1 MQAMYIGCL
10 LTYPAVTGNPLIREE
25 MELKTQIKDLTSEKN
40 RFNEQRYKLQDDI
53 RIKYPQQISTLET
66 TVEKNAHDFEKAQ
79 QGAVEYADEKG
90 ETRSDYPLTINGKSH
105 LNRREA
111 GQAIKDVVS
120 RNYSRLA
127 SDKNTLSIGEY
138 RGFKLNIFYDDLTNT
153 MKMCMQGEKPHYI
166 DLNISTD
173 IGNMQRMD
181 NAIANI
187 TKENTGLTEKIS
199 TLKSE
204 LEQMKVDVMTEFPK
218 AAELAKLERRLNDV
232 QDELTKFE
240 LTDDSLAKELF
251 DRLTETFP
259 DVMCGDRPSQNGF
272 VGDNTDK
279 VSVSMDGDIFTFR
292 KSFVTNSVPTV
303 YAFAVDYE
311 NKKVQLAG
319 YKDSLQ
325 EQSFDIHAA
334 PTPESVKK
342 INAILADMDDLL
354 DVVDERGLNI
364 VDDEIAEPNKGIN
377 R

>member
-1 MQAMYIGCL
+1 
-10 LTYPAVTGNPLIREE
+10 
-25 MELKTQIKDLTSEKN
+25 MELKSQIKDLTSEKN
-40 RFNEQRYKLQDDI
+40 RFNEHRYKLQDDI

-66 TVEKNAHDFEKAQ
+66 TVEKNAHDYENAQ

-90 ETRSDYPLTINGKSH
+90 DTRSDYPLTINGKSH

-111 GQAIKDVVS
+111 GQALKDVVS

-187 TKENTGLTEKIS
+187 AKENTGLTEKIS

-204 LEQMKVDVMTEFPK
+204 LEQMKVDVMAEFPK
-218 AAELAKLERRLNDV
+218 AAELAKLEHRLNDV

-259 DVMCGDRPSQNGF
+259 DVMCGDRQSQNAF

-279 VSVSMDGDIFTFR
+279 VSVSMDGNIFTFR
-292 KSFVTNSVPTV
+292 KSFVTNIEPTV
-303 YAFAVDYE
+303 YAFAIDYE

-334 PTPESVKK
+334 PTPESVKQ

-364 VDDEIAEPNKGIN
+364 VDDEITEPNMGIN